1 KAAIQLGKQDQ
12 KMPDPS
18 ALITTMIRLA
28 IGIVRQG
35 INQPVNSY
43 HRVVEQGD
51 STTFTGQLI
60 LKALAFY
67 NLPVWADDFA
77 YYLGADGQKLTVA

>member
-1 KAAIQLGKQDQ
+1 
-12 KMPDPS
+12 MPDPS

-43 HRVVEQGD
+43 HRVV
-51 STTFTGQLI
+51 S
-60 LKALAFY
+60 KATVPR
-67 NLPVWADDFA
+67 LPVS
-77 YYLGADGQKLTVA
+77 